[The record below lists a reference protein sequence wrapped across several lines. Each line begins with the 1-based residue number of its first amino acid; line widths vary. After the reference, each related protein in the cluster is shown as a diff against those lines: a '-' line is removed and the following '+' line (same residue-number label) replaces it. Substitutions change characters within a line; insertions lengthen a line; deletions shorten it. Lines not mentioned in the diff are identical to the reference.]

1 MNEKK
6 FPKTF
11 APLPKIHYMSSVDFS
26 LNYREEWH
34 NSHYNDLIYLISG
47 SMTIVMPGVK
57 ELEFPVNQG
66 ELFLMRS
73 NVKHKDIFKLR
84 KGLKALVISY
94 LWKGDEDFLP
104 PETPFRKF
112 ASDEL
117 LEVRWI
123 LERIRE
129 NCIGKNPKSKFSFI
143 QQSRLHTILLL
154 LFNQMNDN
162 FIERQDNILG
172 YGPESLLQ
180 AAQYYIQCNYA
191 TPKLNRTQVANALS
205 VSVATL
211 TRAFDRCSAYSFV
224 EYLTSVRLEAA
235 QRMLRNRSCRVSE
248 AAANCGF
255 TDAGYF
261 ARVFK
266 KAFGVSPI
274 DFR

>member
-1 MNEKK
+1 MDEKK
-6 FPKTF
+6 FPKSF
-11 APLPKIHYMSSVDFS
+11 ASLPQIHYMALADFS

-34 NSHYNDLIYLISG
+34 NSHYNDLIYIISG
-47 SMTIVMPGVK
+47 SMTIIMPGVE
-57 ELEFPVNQG
+57 ELEYPVNQG
-66 ELFLMRS
+66 EVFLMQS

-94 LWKGDEDFLP
+94 LWDGDKDYLP

-112 ASDEL
+112 AADEL

-129 NCIGKNPKSKFSFI
+129 NSIGTKPKSDISFI

-154 LFNQMNDN
+154 LYNLMNDN
-162 FIERQDNILG
+162 FIERQDRVLT
-172 YGPESLLQ
+172 YRPESLLK

-211 TRAFDRCSAYSFV
+211 TRAFDRCSGYSFV
-224 EYLTSVRLEAA
+224 EYLTNVRLEAA

-248 AAANCGF
+248 AAINCGF

-261 ARVFK
+261 TRVFK